1 MKVETNKELKVKL
14 KGNDADNFKSA
25 LKKIADEQKTIG
37 FKKSNLNED
46 ELKVIQSLSDKVN
59 GC

>member
-1 MKVETNKELKVKL
+1 MKVETNKQIKVKL
-14 KGNDADNFKSA
+14 KGKDAENFKSA
-25 LKKIADEQKTIG
+25 LKKIADEEKSIG

-59 GC
+59 I